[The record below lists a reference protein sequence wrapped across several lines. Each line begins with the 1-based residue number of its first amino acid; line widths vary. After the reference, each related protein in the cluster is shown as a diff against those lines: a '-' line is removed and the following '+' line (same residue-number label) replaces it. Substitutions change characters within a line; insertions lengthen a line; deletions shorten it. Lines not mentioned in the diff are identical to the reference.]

1 MYFFIHEKDLPDGV
15 GFGLFSITHL
25 VWIVGIACICLIVCV
40 IKRRQYEKRNVINIV
55 TAFLA
60 LLFGVLEYG
69 TTAIIGSFDR
79 YTLPLH
85 LCSLAYVL
93 CPLHAICG
101 LAGIHKVRLFLDQ
114 ILYYPCLIG
123 VALAILFP
131 DWSRCPAW
139 NYLTITGF
147 MGHGLVLAYIL
158 SSLVNKELELNA
170 KYVWMNIGFIIV
182 YSVFIFAINN
192 ELGTNYFFMARP
204 SLNSPLSMPFFKLG
218 YAGYLLIYALL
229 LFIGLII
236 FYFPLLV
243 SAAESDK

>member
-1 MYFFIHEKDLPDGV
+1 
-15 GFGLFSITHL
+15 
-25 VWIVGIACICLIVCV
+25 
-40 IKRRQYEKRNVINIV
+40 
-55 TAFLA
+55 
-60 LLFGVLEYG
+60 
-69 TTAIIGSFDR
+69 
-79 YTLPLH
+79 
-85 LCSLAYVL
+85 
-93 CPLHAICG
+93 
-101 LAGIHKVRLFLDQ
+101 
-114 ILYYPCLIG
+114 
-123 VALAILFP
+123 
-131 DWSRCPAW
+131 
-139 NYLTITGF
+139 

-170 KYVWMNIGFIIV
+170 KYAWMNIGFIIV